1 MIITSKTAEKNA
13 VLAAANA
20 VCAAAR
26 TAPKACGFDF
36 IDSAIVT
43 DNEML
48 EIAQEMRKIG
58 ESLGEKGQFFV
69 RDAQNVEESQ
79 ALVLIG
85 ATYDVRNLGAI
96 CTLCGFENCQK
107 CIDAGAACVYA
118 GIDLGIALG
127 SACAMLADF
136 RIDNRMMFTAG
147 KAATNL
153 GYLGEHKM
161 IIGVPLS
168 VSCKSPFF
176 DRDRPR

>member
-1 MIITSKTAEKNA
+1 MIVNSATAEKNA

-43 DNEML
+43 GDEML
-48 EIAQEMRKIG
+48 EIAQEMRRIG
-58 ESLGEKGQFFV
+58 DTLGERGLFFL
-69 RDAQNVEESQ
+69 RDAKNVEGSE

-85 ATYDVRNLGAI
+85 ASYDVRNLGEI
-96 CTLCGFENCQK
+96 CSLCGFENCQK
-107 CIDAGAACVYA
+107 CTEAGAACVYA

-127 SACAMLADF
+127 SACAMLADL

-147 KAATNL
+147 KAATRL

-168 VSCKSPFF
+168 VSSKSPYF
-176 DRDRPR
+176 DRDRP